1 MVFESE
7 PFGQRAVRLG
17 LATSEQVREALETQK
32 LLAEKAGL
40 LGEIL
45 VEMGWLDPMRYI
57 EVVEEVSSME
67 GQNAPG
73 GVQERF
79 IEALLR
85 RNYVANHDLDNAR
98 KIQAD
103 RIRKNKLIGQIMVE
117 MGILDPIDRDRV
129 LATYRDNGKS
139 R

>member
-1 MVFESE
+1 MFESE

-57 EVVEEVSSME
+57 EVVEEVSSAE

-73 GVQERF
+73 GIQERF
-79 IEALLR
+79 IEVVLR
-85 RNYVANHDLDNAR
+85 RNYVAYHDIENAR

-117 MGILDPIDRDRV
+117 MGTLDPSDRDRV
-129 LATYRDNGKS
+129 LSTYKDNGKTS
-139 R
+139 